1 MIRAELAETFGLR
14 FKDIYIYI
22 HGLCDFANFMAS
34 LWRYGCCIE
43 KVCCTAL
50 SVLSHMIYH
59 TWKKLFSNS
68 DSFSPFDVIGLCR
81 CEHSNNTSV
90 WAKTTTPRFN
100 LTQLPCVC
108 CKFELNAFLYP
119 YMLCT
124 LGYGRVLQRS
134 KQRSTLACN
143 KLRNQCKILQYI
155 LPGSTFPRHMWPET
169 SVIKL

>member
-1 MIRAELAETFGLR
+1 
-14 FKDIYIYI
+14 
-22 HGLCDFANFMAS
+22 MAS

-155 LPGSTFPRHMWPET
+155 LPGSTFPRHVTRDQRNQTIGMKTLLGIRVKNHSP
-169 SVIKL
+169 